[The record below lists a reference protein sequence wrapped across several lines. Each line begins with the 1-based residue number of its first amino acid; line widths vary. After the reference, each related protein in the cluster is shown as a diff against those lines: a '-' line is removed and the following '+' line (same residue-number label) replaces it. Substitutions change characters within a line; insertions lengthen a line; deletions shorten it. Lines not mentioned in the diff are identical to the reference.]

1 MVKINL
7 KEKINRKSLITICSA
22 ILFILIVII
31 LIKVLDKSD
40 EYKPTIID
48 NSQVK
53 YITVSEEISDDPNRV
68 EISGK
73 KMAKKHCFEKICVS
87 DVEIL
92 CYENTGIINYT
103 IWNTGKKASDV
114 NLKIKIDDFSGY
126 IVIDK
131 LKPGNK
137 YRGHI
142 GYEGFDLRKTKSYKL
157 KEMSEK
163 EKKNVIK

>member
-7 KEKINRKSLITICSA
+7 KEKFNRKNLI
-22 ILFILIVII
+22 ILFSIILFVFLVII
-31 LIKVLDKSD
+31 LIKVLQND
-40 EYKPTIID
+40 EEYHPQIID

-68 EISGK
+68 KISGK
-73 KMAKKHCFEKICVS
+73 KMAKKHCFGEICVS

-92 CYENTGIINYT
+92 CYERTGIINYI
-103 IWNTGKKASDV
+103 IWNTGKNSSAV
-114 NLKIKIDDFSGY
+114 NLKIKIDNFSGY
-126 IVIDK
+126 IVVDK
-131 LKPGNK
+131 LEPGQK

-157 KEMSEK
+157 QEMSEA
-163 EKKNVIK
+163 EKNNIVK